1 VTFKEWLVVTF
12 PGLIEQL
19 GKPEIIAYLDSIEGQ
34 MLREIGAKSW
44 DEVKAT
50 DERVVDFLMEQVVKL
65 YEEDYEEYPVDP
77 ETFLHDPYYLGYNCN
92 RERGITRLWPKLEET
107 FYEVFDPS
115 KGISEVIL
123 SGSIGWGKT
132 HFASV
137 CFAYMLYKL
146 SCLKHPQTYYN
157 LAPGSEVVLLNLSV
171 TGDQAVGVFFA
182 YVRNLILGPEGQ
194 AGSPYFMEN
203 FRPVN
208 KADNP
213 MIFPK
218 NIRLVAGNSQETA
231 AIGQNVVA
239 GFIDEAN
246 FMVSTRASKHEK
258 AGAKGGEDVNRGLVL
273 YRAMDRRIKSRF
285 KDTDKDYPGKLFMA
299 SSVTYPGDFLSD
311 MIDKKRNDPRTTI
324 LEYAHWDTRPTD
336 QFADGYF
343 RVLVGDETT
352 DSVILDDDEPDP
364 EIAEESGAQL
374 VRVPNK
380 HRPDFEQDLDGAIR
394 DIAGIATITILPFMP
409 TRSKIREAMLAGM
422 DEYDLEHPFTM
433 TTTTLQEAGF
443 DIVPSALAR
452 QEKFVDPVT
461 GLERI
466 RWLPRRS
473 PELPRA
479 AHFDYSVS
487 DDAAG
492 FAFGY
497 SPGTVD
503 IRRKV
508 GGNEISETI
517 PIVVIEGMLQVVPP
531 RGGEIQLASMRGLVH
546 MLERY
551 GFRFENIGF
560 DQFQSKESGQVLQSE
575 GYEVNWLSV
584 DRKIDAYMN
593 LKYGIYGNRVLF
605 YDHPVLI
612 RELAKLQLDRKRN
625 KVDHPE
631 FDKDNPSGK
640 GSKDVADC
648 VAGVCQYFADTY
660 TKVREI
666 HMPHEIPFD
675 PDDEEMKAEAIN
687 DFLKGL

>member
-311 MIDKKRNDPRTTI
+311 MIDKKRNDPAPRSWSTPTGTRARRTSS
-324 LEYAHWDTRPTD
+324 PT
-336 QFADGYF
+336 ATSESS
-343 RVLVGDETT
+343 LVM
-352 DSVILDDDEPDP
+352 
-364 EIAEESGAQL
+364 
-374 VRVPNK
+374 R
-380 HRPDFEQDLDGAIR
+380 RR
-394 DIAGIATITILPFMP
+394 
-409 TRSKIREAMLAGM
+409 TRSSS
-422 DEYDLEHPFTM
+422 TM
-433 TTTTLQEAGF
+433 T
-443 DIVPSALAR
+443 S
-452 QEKFVDPVT
+452 
-461 GLERI
+461 RI
-466 RWLPRRS
+466 PRSRRS
-473 PELPRA
+473 LALNSSGSPTSTDLTSSRISTA
-479 AHFDYSVS
+479 R
-487 DDAAG
+487 
-492 FAFGY
+492 FGT
-497 SPGTVD
+497 SPGSRPSPSCPSCRLAPRSVKPCSLAWT
-503 IRRKV
+503 
-508 GGNEISETI
+508 STI
-517 PIVVIEGMLQVVPP
+517 WSI
-531 RGGEIQLASMRGLVH
+531 
-546 MLERY
+546 
-551 GFRFENIGF
+551 
-560 DQFQSKESGQVLQSE
+560 
-575 GYEVNWLSV
+575 
-584 DRKIDAYMN
+584 
-593 LKYGIYGNRVLF
+593 
-605 YDHPVLI
+605 
-612 RELAKLQLDRKRN
+612 
-625 KVDHPE
+625 
-631 FDKDNPSGK
+631 PS
-640 GSKDVADC
+640 
-648 VAGVCQYFADTY
+648 
-660 TKVREI
+660 
-666 HMPHEIPFD
+666 P
-675 PDDEEMKAEAIN
+675 
-687 DFLKGL
+687 